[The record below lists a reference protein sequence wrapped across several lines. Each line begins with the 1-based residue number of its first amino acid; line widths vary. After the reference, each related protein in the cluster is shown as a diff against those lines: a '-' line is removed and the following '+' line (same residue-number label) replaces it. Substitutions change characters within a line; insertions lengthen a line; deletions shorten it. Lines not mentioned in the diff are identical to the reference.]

1 MDQFLTFCIQ
11 CQIVLKGSVF
21 DDALDLLMESCS
33 YLCLK
38 SRNKQS
44 AECSRTLLVI
54 HSGEVR
60 RPAFNVPRENINLY
74 FSWGFLLE
82 KMAEMFCTGR
92 KTNSEW
98 IRLFHMRW
106 GYQNYSDISDD
117 CLDDFVKRTLQNFP
131 NCGIRRVIAFLLGI
145 HFTWERVLPSISV
158 SYR

>member
-1 MDQFLTFCIQ
+1 MMLST
-11 CQIVLKGSVF
+11 
-21 DDALDLLMESCS
+21 LMESYS

-44 AECSRTLLVI
+44 AECSRTLLEI

-82 KMAEMFCTGR
+82 KWQKCFAQAGKQIVNEFDCFTYDR
-92 KTNSEW
+92 
-98 IRLFHMRW
+98 
-106 GYQNYSDISDD
+106 GYQNYSDISND
-117 CLDDFVKRTLQNFP
+117 CLDDFVKKTLQNFP
-131 NCGIRRVIAFLLGI
+131 NCGIRRIIAFLLGI

>member
-1 MDQFLTFCIQ
+1 MDQLLTFCIQ

-21 DDALDLLMESCS
+21 DDALDLLMESYS

-44 AECSRTLLVI
+44 AECSRTLLEI

-74 FSWGFLLE
+74 FSWGFLKKRQKCFAQAGKQIVNE
-82 KMAEMFCTGR
+82 FDCFTYGR
-92 KTNSEW
+92 
-98 IRLFHMRW
+98 
-106 GYQNYSDISDD
+106 GYQNYSDISND
-117 CLDDFVKRTLQNFP
+117 CLDDFVKKTLQNFP
-131 NCGIRRVIAFLLGI
+131 NCGIRRIIAFLLGI

-158 SYR
+158 S